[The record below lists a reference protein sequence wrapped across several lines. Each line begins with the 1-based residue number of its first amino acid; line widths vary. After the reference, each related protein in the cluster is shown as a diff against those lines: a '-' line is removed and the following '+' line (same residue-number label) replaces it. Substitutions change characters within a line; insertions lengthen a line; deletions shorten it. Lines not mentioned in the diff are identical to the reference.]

1 MHGAETLP
9 WALPLGL
16 GSSSSSSPCLFLV
29 PPCWICVSVSSSF
42 HFCYPFPLHLH
53 ANSTLISVP
62 LSSIRIEQK
71 IRFKENHM
79 FFDDLFNSSCT
90 TSIEWPP
97 LFCASDSLLA
107 FSMNLVFCYLSESC
121 IRCVLSLSYSPL
133 PSSPLLSS
141 FYTLCPAVPFLSLK
155 DLVIV
160 HSLLS
165 DPKWV
170 LHILVINSCQCTCV
184 SNLYTIDSVDHYLGQ
199 THWGVTGKSVKDK
212 KKNFQS
218 NCPVNPT
225 WVIAP

>member
-16 GSSSSSSPCLFLV
+16 GSSSSSCLFLV

-42 HFCYPFPLHLH
+42 HFCYPFSPHLH

-71 IRFKENHM
+71 IWFKENHM

-107 FSMNLVFCYLSESC
+107 FSMNLVFYVTCQSLVSD
-121 IRCVLSLSYSPL
+121 VLSLFLILLFPPHLFCPL
-133 PSSPLLSS
+133 FIHFVQLYLFSLSQRS
-141 FYTLCPAVPFLSLK
+141 CYCPQFN
-155 DLVIV
+155 IIR
-160 HSLLS
+160 
-165 DPKWV
+165 PKMG
-170 LHILVINSCQCTCV
+170 LT
-184 SNLYTIDSVDHYLGQ
+184 YLGYKFLPVYVRVQ
-199 THWGVTGKSVKDK
+199 SVHHWFGRSLSGTDSLR
-212 KKNFQS
+212 S
-218 NCPVNPT
+218 E
-225 WVIAP
+225 W